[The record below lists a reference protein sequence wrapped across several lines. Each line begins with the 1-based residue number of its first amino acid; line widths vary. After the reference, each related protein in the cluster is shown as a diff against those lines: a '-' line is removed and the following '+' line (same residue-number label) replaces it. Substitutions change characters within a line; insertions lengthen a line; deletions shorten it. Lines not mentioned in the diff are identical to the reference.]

1 MSGTALHTPTP
12 KILIL
17 ATLSGGYAG
26 ANSVGQMHTD
36 YAANVYVLP
45 TVCPAMFPVEFYLR
59 TFEKGIDAILVMYS
73 GTDCPYKGGA
83 ERTAEI
89 INRVYPKMKERGLN
103 PRRLRLTAICTVC
116 TKPFLKEVSDMNLLL
131 RDIGPVR
138 DELMRPARAPVAGAP
153 VAKAPLQTAQGLGG

>member
-1 MSGTALHTPTP
+1 MNGMDSKSIRP

-26 ANSVGQMHTD
+26 ADSVGQLHTD
-36 YAANVYVLP
+36 YASNVYVLP
-45 TVCPAMFPVEFYLR
+45 VVCPAMFPEDFYLR
-59 TFEKGIDAILVMYS
+59 TFTQGIDAILVMYS

-89 INRVYPKMKERGLN
+89 INRVYPMMKERGLE

-116 TKPFLKEVSDMNLLL
+116 TKPFLREINQMNDLL

-138 DELMRPARAPVAGAP
+138 DELASLPVTSP
-153 VAKAPLQTAQGLGG
+153 QTV